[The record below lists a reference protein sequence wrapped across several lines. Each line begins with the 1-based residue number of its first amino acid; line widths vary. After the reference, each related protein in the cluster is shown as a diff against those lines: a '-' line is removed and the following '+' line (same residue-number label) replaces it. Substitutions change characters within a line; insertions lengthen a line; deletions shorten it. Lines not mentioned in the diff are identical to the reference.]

1 MGPSSRVPAVLSPCS
16 TKCGRPPQIST
27 STTSS
32 GTLSTA
38 SVWSPTWPAGTS
50 LPHAPLSSAS
60 PLATETVRMEWG
72 WGGTVGPWGE
82 LCLLWGFQAMCAMGP
97 ALQTHLGTSFLAGSA
112 ELIPIAVSSFAIVL
126 FLLGILGALLV
137 CMYLKKPMRPPSVLV
152 RQRAHS
158 ALCGC
163 CKGWERQATSRDEAG
178 LIPLFSVPPRSPS

>member
-1 MGPSSRVPAVLSPCS
+1 MWE
-16 TKCGRPPQIST
+16 
-27 STTSS
+27 
-32 GTLSTA
+32 TA
-38 SVWSPTWPAGTS
+38 SDFHIHNLFWNTEYCISVEPDVASRHIPATRTAEQCVTIGHRDS
-50 LPHAPLSSAS
+50 KDGVGL
-60 PLATETVRMEWG
+60 
-72 WGGTVGPWGE
+72 GGTVGPWGE

-126 FLLGILGALLV
+126 LLLGILGALLV